1 MGDQMGKTCDDYCSA
16 YRDNCDSGSGYGV
29 YQEVSTSEGMPGAE
43 AGRQECV
50 ADCKYFSSV
59 YDGDLCCRLTEVAQG
74 TGSPADQHCDHAN
87 FFQGGPFCPQV
98 VRDTT
103 CSTGTDSGKTCSDF
117 CAAYDDKCSGIGYL
131 GVDDCLF
138 NCKVQSITDGT
149 LCCRLSEVAQ
159 GSGENQ
165 HCKNAYQG
173 RGGSCPAEP

>member
-1 MGDQMGKTCDDYCSA
+1 MNATSSAQNQAPRLTWISVLFVPALFALAGACGGK
-16 YRDNCDSGSGYGV
+16 SGSGAAFG
-29 YQEVSTSEGMPGAE
+29 STAGGMPGAE

-149 LCCRLSEVAQ
+149 L
-159 GSGENQ
+159 
-165 HCKNAYQG
+165 
-173 RGGSCPAEP
+173 